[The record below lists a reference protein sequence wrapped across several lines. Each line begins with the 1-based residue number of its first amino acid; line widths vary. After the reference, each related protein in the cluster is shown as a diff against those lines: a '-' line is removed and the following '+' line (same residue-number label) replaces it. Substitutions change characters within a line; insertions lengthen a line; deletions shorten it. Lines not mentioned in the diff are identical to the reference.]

1 MINSI
6 KALIEKLRT
15 KTNKLS
21 PTASQVHVNVPLGS
35 TREEKIN
42 KILTDYKKVNTK
54 MKEINSKKAINE
66 VKSDKD
72 LNIETDNNYNT
83 GHDVYRGKSF

>member
-21 PTASQVHVNVPLGS
+21 PTASQVHVDVPLGS

-42 KILTDYKKVNTK
+42 KILADYKL
-54 MKEINSKKAINE
+54 INSKMKALNSNKTVNE
-66 VKSDKD
+66 IKSNED
-72 LNIETDNNYNT
+72 LSIDTDNTYNT
-83 GHDVYRGKSF
+83 GNDVYRGKSF